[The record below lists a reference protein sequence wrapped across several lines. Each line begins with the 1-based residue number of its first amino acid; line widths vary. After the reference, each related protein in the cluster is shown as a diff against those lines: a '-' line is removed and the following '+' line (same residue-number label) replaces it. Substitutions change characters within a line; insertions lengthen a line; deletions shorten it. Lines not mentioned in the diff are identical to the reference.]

1 MRFTNNHWYVS
12 VEAPSEWR
20 PTTSRAPSSRR
31 TKAFPTEIEAK
42 QFAKAMLSE
51 GLKVTAGTSNP
62 HLPRRRQI
70 AASEIDMLPN
80 FGFRLAR
87 VTFFFPPL
95 RPSATAA
102 GSFPSSG
109 DGADSSISPVAI
121 A

>member
-87 VTFFFPPL
+87 VTFF
-95 RPSATAA
+95 RS
-102 GSFPSSG
+102 
-109 DGADSSISPVAI
+109 
-121 A
+121 